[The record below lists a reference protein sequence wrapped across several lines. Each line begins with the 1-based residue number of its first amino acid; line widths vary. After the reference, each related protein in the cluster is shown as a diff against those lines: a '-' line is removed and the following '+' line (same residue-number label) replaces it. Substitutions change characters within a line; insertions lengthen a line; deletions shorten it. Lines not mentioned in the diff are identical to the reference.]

1 MGERLR
7 RFLAAGD
14 EVIVSADG
22 INVY

>member
-1 MGERLR
+1 MGEILR

-22 INVY
+22 VNVY